1 MINKLV
7 NEPVPIG
14 PCCESSANRQK
25 EYISFKNIVKESKM
39 ITKKSPALF
48 QILFITFF
56 LFSSALLFPQT
67 VPEKSYSDM
76 KWRLVGPYRA
86 GWGTVAEGIA
96 DQPNTFYFGGAGG
109 GIWKTSDAGR
119 TWRGLMQ
126 NESASAI
133 GALAIAPSDPKI
145 IYAGTGQVAL
155 RYDILDGDG
164 VFKSTDGGETWTNIG
179 LKNTKYIGRILV
191 DPKNPDHVIVA
202 ALGHVF
208 GNNKERGIY
217 LTTDGGKNWQQ
228 TLFVNDTTGG
238 VDLAYDQLHPDV
250 IYAAMWQVRVHPWLD
265 YYIPQRGNGS
275 GIYKSEDGGVHW
287 RKLSGGG
294 LPDEPLGRIGLA
306 AGQNTNSQ
314 IVYATIDA
322 GKSKSGFY
330 RSDDGGKSWKL
341 MNTDPELV
349 SSYFSRV
356 TVDPANPFTVFVM
369 GRSIHKTIDGGKI
382 FTIFK
387 GSPGGDDYHFMWI
400 NPKYPDHMITASDQG
415 TVVSVNNGVSW
426 SSWYN
431 QPTGQFYHL
440 AADDRFPYRIYSA
453 QQDNGTVEIAS
464 QGPYGVI
471 ELRDWHPV
479 GADERDYDIPKPGN
493 PNIVFGSGLGGSLH
507 RFDEITRQ
515 TINVSPWPHSSYGA
529 KPNTVKY
536 RYSWITPIEFSPVG
550 KHALYFGAQYLFRT
564 TDDGNNWKI
573 ISPDLSRKTKSG
585 SRQTKNCSSQ
595 ELEDAAKCGYGVI
608 WNIAPS
614 PISEKVIWI
623 GTDDGLIQL
632 TKDEGRHWKNVTPP
646 SVPLWSRIDKISPSP
661 FDVHSAYAAINTH
674 RLDKFSPLILKTT
687 DDGKTWTKIIS
698 GLPDDEYTT
707 VVRTDEKKKGLL
719 FAGTNKSIYVS
730 FNDGESWQP
739 LRLNFPTTLI
749 SDLLVHHGDLIA
761 ATQGRGI
768 WILDDLSPLRQISE
782 EVTARQVYLFK
793 PERAWRMRSNTNAD
807 TPWPP
812 ETPLGQNP
820 PDGTIIDYWLKDNVN
835 GPVKLSIYDMKENL
849 IRSFSSDDKPENLP
863 ANRYFDKRWIG
874 TEPKL
879 STEGGM
885 HRFTWNLRYPRP
897 KALHYGY
904 SIAAVWTVGTPV
916 VPMGPLVMP
925 GKYKIVLTV
934 DGKDYERTLDVK
946 LDPRIKISIASLS
959 NQLELAQKIIS
970 SLNNSVLLFNEVDQE
985 LENQN
990 ISGAVKD
997 SLSGLKDKIANVCGA
1012 LSSLASSVQTADASP
1027 TQGQKGV
1034 FEVYNQKY
1042 NELVKQWSKIKSEVK

>member
-1 MINKLV
+1 MIKKNFLPDFSFSFIKLLSLIIAFTLS
-7 NEPVPIG
+7 E
-14 PCCESSANRQK
+14 
-25 EYISFKNIVKESKM
+25 ISF
-39 ITKKSPALF
+39 
-48 QILFITFF
+48 
-56 LFSSALLFPQT
+56 PQSIQQS
-67 VPEKSYSDM
+67 SYSGM
-76 KWRLVGPYRA
+76 QWRLVGPYRA

-109 GIWKTSDAGR
+109 GVWKTTDAGR
-119 TWRGLMQ
+119 TWQGLMQ
-126 NESASAI
+126 NESAAAI

-164 VFKSTDGGETWTNIG
+164 VFKTTDGGETWNNIG
-179 LKNTKYIGRILV
+179 LKDTKYIGRILV
-191 DPKNPDHVIVA
+191 DPKNPDRVIVA

-217 LTTDGGKNWQQ
+217 LTTDGGKSWQQ
-228 TLFVNDTTGG
+228 TLFINDTTGG

-275 GIYKSEDGGVHW
+275 GIYKSEDGGVNW
-287 RKLSGGG
+287 TKLSGGG
-294 LPDEPLGRIGLA
+294 LPEGPLGRIGLA
-306 AGQNTNSQ
+306 AGQNTNAQ
-314 IVYATIDA
+314 VVYATIDA
-322 GKSKSGFY
+322 GKGQSGFY
-330 RSDDGGKSWKL
+330 RSTDGGKNWML
-341 MNTDPELV
+341 MNTDGELV

-356 TVDPANPFTVFVM
+356 NVDPANPSTVYVM
-369 GRSIHKTIDGGKI
+369 GRSIHKSTDGGKT

-400 NPKYPDHMITASDQG
+400 NPKFPDHMITASDQG
-415 TVVSVNNGVSW
+415 TVVSVNDGATW

-453 QQDNGTVEIAS
+453 QQDNGTVEILS

-493 PNIVFGSGLGGSLH
+493 PDMVFGSGLGGSLH

-515 TINVSPWPHSSYGA
+515 TIDVSPWPHSSYGA

-536 RYSWITPIEFSPVG
+536 RYSWITPIEFSPIG

-573 ISPDLSRKTKSG
+573 ISPDLSRKSKDA
-585 SRQTKNCSSQ
+585 KNCSSLN
-595 ELEDAAKCGYGVI
+595 LEEAAKCGYGVI

-614 PISEKVIWI
+614 PVKENVIWI

-632 TKDEGRHWKNVTPP
+632 TTDEGKHWKNVTPP

-661 FDVHSAYAAINTH
+661 FDVHSAYAAVNLH
-674 RLDKFSPLILKTT
+674 RLDRFSPLILKTT
-687 DDGKTWTKIIS
+687 DDGKTWTKIIN

-719 FAGTNKSIYVS
+719 FAGTNRSIYVS
-730 FNDGESWQP
+730 FNDGKNWQP
-739 LRLNFPTTLI
+739 LKLNFPTTLI
-749 SDLLVHHGDLIA
+749 SDLLVHKGDLIA

-768 WILDDLSPLRQISE
+768 WILDDLSPLRQISDKV
-782 EVTARQVYLFK
+782 VTSPVYLFN
-793 PERAWRMRSNTNAD
+793 PERAWRMRSNTNSD

-820 PDGTIIDYWLKDNVN
+820 PDGATIDYWLKDNAQ
-835 GPVKLSIYDMKENL
+835 GTVKLSIYDLKGNL

-863 ANRYFDKRWIG
+863 ANRYFNKRWLG
-874 TEPKL
+874 TKSEL
-879 STEGGM
+879 STQAGM
-885 HRFTWNLRYPRP
+885 HRFVWDLRYPRP
-897 KALHYGY
+897 KALHYSY
-904 SIAAVWTVGTPV
+904 SIAAVWTAGTPV

-934 DGKDYERTLDVK
+934 GGKNYDRILEVK
-946 LDPRIKISIASLS
+946 LDPRIKISESALKK
-959 NQLELAQKIIS
+959 QLELALNIVA
-970 SLNNSVLLFNEVDQE
+970 SLNKSVSLFNEVEQ
-985 LENQN
+985 LLKNENEKL
-990 ISGAVKD
+990 SAAEKD
-997 SLSGLKDKIANVCGA
+997 TLSKLKDKIANVSGA
-1012 LSSLASSVQTADASP
+1012 LSGLASSVQTADASP
-1027 TQGQKGV
+1027 TQGQTGV
-1034 FEVYNQKY
+1034 FNVYNEQYK
-1042 NELVKQWSKIKSEVK
+1042 ELLKQWNKIKSNINY